1 MRWLSLVA
9 PLAAALLAVALPG
22 GAAKDPPGTLRV
34 AINSD
39 MRSTQFGVNRD
50 GNTDTILHHVVEG
63 LVAYREDMTVGPLL
77 AQKWDVSEDGRTYTF
92 RLRDALFHNGH
103 PVTAA
108 DVKWSWERMLRPET
122 RFLCRAWF
130 DGSGDTGIKVERI
143 EAPDA
148 KTVVFTLRER
158 NPLFL
163 TRMAHM
169 VCLTGI
175 IHRDSVDA
183 AGNWKA
189 PIGTGPYTIK
199 EWRRSQY
206 VDLARFDGYK
216 PATGERDG
224 YAGNRAA
231 HVERVRFLV
240 IGDGSAAKTAL
251 LAGDVD
257 VLLGVDLDAVDE
269 LSRKPGLKVM
279 KNVTPGWQVLLL
291 QNIDPALKD
300 KRRRQ
305 AVARAIDRKQVAIS
319 ATHSLGKPNPSAVGE
334 TLPYFGKEFR
344 EALPFSIE
352 AAKKLL
358 QESGYR
364 GEAIKVQTNTQHPF
378 DIKSAIMVQGML
390 RQAGINAELEMLD
403 WATQFKN
410 YSEGRYQMM
419 VMGFS
424 ARPDPTM
431 MMDVFMGDKD
441 KRRNAVF
448 DDPRAIE
455 LLKASGAEARPE
467 ARRKLFVDIHRRMID
482 DSSVI
487 GLFNYVE
494 VDAVRDRVK
503 GYAPWALGKPRFW
516 GVTVGK

>member
-1 MRWLSLVA
+1 MRWLSL
-9 PLAAALLAVALPG
+9 LLAVALPCA
-22 GAAKDPPGTLRV
+22 AAKDPADTIRV
-34 AINSD
+34 AINGD

-63 LVAYREDMTVGPLL
+63 LVAYRDNMTVGPLL
-77 AQKWDVSEDGRTYTF
+77 AQKWDVSKDGRTYTF
-92 RLRDALFHNGH
+92 KLRDAVFHNGQ

-108 DVKWSWERMLRPET
+108 DVKWSWERMLKPET
-122 RFLCRAWF
+122 RFLCRQWF
-130 DGSGDTGIKVERI
+130 DGSGDTGIKIERI

-148 KTVVFTLRER
+148 KTVVFTLKDP

-169 VCLTGI
+169 VCLAGI
-175 IHRDSVDA
+175 IHRDSLDA
-183 AGNWKA
+183 SGNWKA

-199 EWRRSQY
+199 EWRKTQY
-206 VDLARFDGYK
+206 IELARFDRYK
-216 PATGERDG
+216 PAPGARDG

-231 HVERVRFLV
+231 QVERVRFLV
-240 IGDGSAAKTAL
+240 IGDASAAKTAL

-257 VLLGVDLDAVDE
+257 VLVGADLDAIDE
-269 LSRKPGLKVM
+269 LSRRAGLKVL
-279 KNVTPGWQVLLL
+279 KNVTPAWEVVLL
-291 QNIDPALKD
+291 QNRDPAFKD

-319 ATHSLGKPNPSAVGE
+319 ATHSLGKPNPSPVGE
-334 TLPYFGKEFR
+334 MMPFFGKEFG
-344 EALPFSIE
+344 EALPYSPE

-364 GEAIKVQTNTQHPF
+364 GETIKLQANTQHPF

-390 RQAGINAELEMLD
+390 RQAGINAELEILD

-410 YSEGRYQMM
+410 YSDGRYQMM
-419 VMGFS
+419 LMGFS

-431 MMDVFMGDKD
+431 MMDVFVGDKD
-441 KRRNAVF
+441 ERRNAVV
-448 DDPRAIE
+448 DDPRVIE
-455 LLKASGAEARPE
+455 MLKASGAEAKPE
-467 ARRKLFVDIHRRMID
+467 ARRKHFVEIHNRMVD
-482 DSSVI
+482 DSSIV

-494 VDAVRDRVK
+494 ADVVRDRVK

>member
-1 MRWLSLVA
+1 M
-9 PLAAALLAVALPG
+9 VALPAAG
-22 GAAKDPPGTLRV
+22 AKDPPDMLRV

-63 LVAYREDMTVGPLL
+63 LVAYREDLTVGPLL
-77 AQKWDVSEDGRTYTF
+77 AQRWQVSKDGRTYSF
-92 RLRDALFHNGH
+92 QLRDALFHNGE

-108 DVKWSWERMLRPET
+108 DVKWAWERLLKPET
-122 RFLCRAWF
+122 RFLCRGWF
-130 DGSGDTGIKVERI
+130 DGTGDTGIKIERI
-143 EAPDA
+143 EAPDP
-148 KTVVFTLRER
+148 KTVTFTLNEP

-169 VCLTGI
+169 VCLAGI
-175 IHRDSVDA
+175 VHRDSLDA
-183 AGNWKA
+183 KGNWKA
-189 PIGTGPYTIK
+189 PIGTGPYKLK

-206 VDLARFDGYK
+206 VDLERFDGYR
-216 PATGERDG
+216 PAPGARDG
-224 YAGNRAA
+224 YAGNRSAPTA
-231 HVERVRFLV
+231 RLRFLV
-240 IGDGSAAKTAL
+240 IGDGSAAKAAL
-251 LAGDVD
+251 LAGDID

-269 LSRKPGLKVM
+269 LSRHPGVKVL

-291 QNIDPALKD
+291 QNRDPAFKD

-305 AVARAIDRKQVAIS
+305 AVAQAIERSQVTIS
-319 ATHSLGKPNPSAVGE
+319 ATHSLGNPNPSAVGE
-334 TLPYFGKEFR
+334 MLPFFGKEFK
-344 EALPFSIE
+344 EALPHSPH

-364 GEAIKVQTNTQHPF
+364 GETIKVQANTQHPF
-378 DIKSAIMVQGML
+378 DIKSAIMVHGML
-390 RQAGINAELEMLD
+390 RQAGINAELEVLD

-431 MMDVFMGDKD
+431 MMDVFVGDKD

-455 LLKASGAEARPE
+455 LLKASGAEPRPE
-467 ARRKLFVDIHRRMID
+467 ARRRHFVEIHKRMID
-482 DSSVI
+482 DSSVV

-494 VDAVRDRVK
+494 ADAVRDRVK
-503 GYAPWALGKPRFW
+503 GYAPWALGKPRLW
-516 GVTVGK
+516 GVKLGK